1 MTGNIVAQS
10 EYYRDPVSGIR
21 IRVRTVRRRLN
32 PQSTIAN
39 LNRQSPI
46 SIDNRQS
53 QSTIGNLNRQSAIAQ
68 IGNQQSAISNSA
80 ARLCRRLKQ
89 PRHREIDVTIAACA
103 IIQQAALWTLN
114 PRDFADVP
122 GLQLVS

>member
-39 LNRQSPI
+39 LNRQSAI

-53 QSTIGNLNRQSAIAQ
+53 QSTIRNRPNRQSAI
-68 IGNQQSAISNSA
+68 GNQQFAG
-80 ARLCRRLKQ
+80 
-89 PRHREIDVTIAACA
+89 
-103 IIQQAALWTLN
+103 AALPPSEAATAS
-114 PRDFADVP
+114 RD
-122 GLQLVS
+122 